1 MSYVA
6 KSISKALTIVIWFLL
21 IAGISFLISLVVL
34 EGKPTYEVD
43 AQEDIRNVSA
53 SLQEY
58 IQENDD
64 LNRDDQSPHSSQ
76 VEQYSSK

>member
-53 SLQEY
+53 SLQ
-58 IQENDD
+58 
-64 LNRDDQSPHSSQ
+64 
-76 VEQYSSK
+76 